1 MAVGYPRAGAS
12 KEENGELPK
21 HNRDAA
27 EPAVWGRWQRR
38 SRGGADGGHDQADWQ
53 SSDGK
58 LPHVRQVEPRRWTDR
73 EAEKRRGAERT
84 GESCAAWAGDLG
96 GKSAVQRMSLLWEKQ
111 YWRKK
116 VQKDWFSREKVFV
129 HLLWCSLQIKEFFL
143 SNITV
148 SFTFTR
154 IPTSNLHQV

>member
-96 GKSAVQRMSLLWEKQ
+96 GKSAVQRMSLLWGKQ
-111 YWRKK
+111 YKRKK
-116 VQKDWFSREKVFV
+116 RAKRTDFQGKK
-129 HLLWCSLQIKEFFL
+129 FL
-143 SNITV
+143 CIHFDALYRSKN
-148 SFTFTR
+148 SFWV
-154 IPTSNLHQV
+154 I